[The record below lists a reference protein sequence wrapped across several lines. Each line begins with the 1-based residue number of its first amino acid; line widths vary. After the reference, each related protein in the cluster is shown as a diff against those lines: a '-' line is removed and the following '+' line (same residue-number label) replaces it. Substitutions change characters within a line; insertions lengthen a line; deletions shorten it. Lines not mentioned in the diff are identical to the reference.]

1 MKKILLFLLIGGGLL
16 MAASCTKRYDTVIPN
31 QTVYKDIATT
41 DWSTADTS
49 KNYTTIIRP
58 PVGGNFGLGSDG
70 VLIYFTF
77 DGGKTYEQIPEV
89 YNNVSFTY
97 TVTGN
102 LITLYAQSANGAQ
115 TITPPIPLTAKIV
128 LVPSN

>member
-31 QTVYKDIATT
+31 QTVYKDIAPAAWT
-41 DWSTADTS
+41 SADTN
-49 KNYTTIIRP
+49 KTYTTVIP
-58 PVGGNFGLGSDG
+58 AGALGSFGQGQDG

-89 YNNVSFTY
+89 YNNISFTY
-97 TVTGN
+97 T
-102 LITLYAQSANGAQ
+102 ITAGEIVLYAQSANGAQ
-115 TITPPIPLTAKIV
+115 TITPPIALTAKIV